1 MSASSSDRLGGY
13 RSKRDFTRTSEPD
26 ATLGVSTI
34 RRFVVQKH
42 DARRLHY
49 DLRLELDGVLLSWA
63 VPEGPSYVT
72 TKKRLA
78 VRTEDHP
85 LKYLDFEGMIPKG
98 EYGGGS
104 MIVWDQGLWAP
115 AHDPEK
121 SLAKGHLEFDLAGER
136 LKGRWHLVRM
146 KTREKLPKENWLL
159 IKADDQFQR
168 AENDP
173 NVLEEYTNS
182 VLSGLTTEELEKTD
196 AVRTDHKKRIAV
208 TAARQVKLPDPTK
221 IAGAKKALL
230 PLFIEPCLA
239 SAADGAPGG
248 DRWQHEIKFDGYRT
262 QARIDAG
269 EVRLLTRTGL
279 DWTDRFSLIE
289 QAVKKLGLGSAVL
302 DGEIVV
308 EDETGISSFSEL
320 VGALKNGQKDR
331 FRYYVFDLLYLNGV
345 DLRGAIL
352 AERKKLLA
360 TALESAPSDVIRL
373 SEHFEIE
380 GATFFEH
387 ISRLG
392 LEGMVSKRKDAPYR
406 SGRSKD
412 WLKTRCV
419 LSQEFIVIGFVPSTA
434 SRRAVGS
441 LVLGYYEEG
450 KLMHAG
456 RVGSGFSGDE
466 AERLF
471 SILEETKIDK
481 TPLAQRPPKEAE
493 KGVRWVEPRTV
504 VEVDYHAWP
513 DDGLVRH
520 STYRGVREDKNPEEI
535 VREYRASGA
544 APSKSKTKLALTHPD
559 RMLWPDE
566 GITKQGLADYYLEN
580 ADRIMPHI
588 RNRPLSLVRC
598 PGGVAADCFYAKHA
612 WAGLDEAVRR
622 IETGKQEQSL
632 LVENLEGILALVQS
646 NVLEIHPWGSTFDN
660 LERPDRLIFDLDPGD
675 GADWDGVVA
684 AAREVRDR
692 LKAALKFDT
701 YVKTSGGKGLHVV
714 LPLAPS
720 LDWPAAKDFCKKFAE
735 AMEADSP
742 AKYVANMSKRQREGK
757 VFVDYLRNG
766 RGATAVAPYSTR
778 ARAGAAVST
787 PLAWEELS
795 DAVKANHY
803 TLRNISRRL
812 AHLPK
817 DPWAGFFKTKQS
829 LKADS
834 ADKVLKMRYAISAA
848 QPR

>member
-1 MSASSSDRLGGY
+1 
-13 RSKRDFTRTSEPD
+13 
-26 ATLGVSTI
+26 
-34 RRFVVQKH
+34 
-42 DARRLHY
+42 
-49 DLRLELDGVLLSWA
+49 
-63 VPEGPSYVT
+63 
-72 TKKRLA
+72 
-78 VRTEDHP
+78 
-85 LKYLDFEGMIPKG
+85 
-98 EYGGGS
+98 
-104 MIVWDQGLWAP
+104 
-115 AHDPEK
+115 
-121 SLAKGHLEFDLAGER
+121 
-136 LKGRWHLVRM
+136 
-146 KTREKLPKENWLL
+146 
-159 IKADDQFQR
+159 
-168 AENDP
+168 
-173 NVLEEYTNS
+173 
-182 VLSGLTTEELEKTD
+182 
-196 AVRTDHKKRIAV
+196 
-208 TAARQVKLPDPTK
+208 
-221 IAGAKKALL
+221 
-230 PLFIEPCLA
+230 
-239 SAADGAPGG
+239 
-248 DRWQHEIKFDGYRT
+248 
-262 QARIDAG
+262 
-269 EVRLLTRTGL
+269 
-279 DWTDRFSLIE
+279 
-289 QAVKKLGLGSAVL
+289 
-302 DGEIVV
+302 
-308 EDETGISSFSEL
+308 
-320 VGALKNGQKDR
+320 
-331 FRYYVFDLLYLNGV
+331 
-345 DLRGAIL
+345 
-352 AERKKLLA
+352 
-360 TALESAPSDVIRL
+360 
-373 SEHFEIE
+373 
-380 GATFFEH
+380 
-387 ISRLG
+387 
-392 LEGMVSKRKDAPYR
+392 
-406 SGRSKD
+406 
-412 WLKTRCV
+412 
-419 LSQEFIVIGFVPSTA
+419 
-434 SRRAVGS
+434 
-441 LVLGYYEEG
+441 
-450 KLMHAG
+450 MHAG